1 MDTFHITTQVT
12 GDFDAVVEQ
21 IENVLKTEG
30 FGIITMIDVK
40 ETLKKRIN
48 VDFRNYKILG
58 ACNPTFAH
66 KAILAEDK
74 VGVFLPCNVV
84 VQQKTDGIIEV
95 SAMDPVG
102 VMQLIGNAEL
112 TEIAIEIRGKLAR
125 VIQAL

>member
-102 VMQLIGNAEL
+102 GMQLIGNAEL